1 MNNFQKGNP
10 KILNGW
16 AFYDWAN
23 SVYALVI
30 SSSIFPLFYGAL
42 FRLKEWDSYPILG
55 MQIPSESIISY
66 VTAISFA
73 VVSIL
78 SPILSGVADYLGNK
92 KFFLKLFCYI
102 GAISCMLLYFFSLEN
117 LGWGLFFYALAL
129 IGFWGSLV
137 FYNSYLPDIA
147 LKNQQD
153 KISAKGYALG
163 YIGSVILLLINL
175 VMILQYETFGFDS
188 ELAAMRYSFVM
199 VGIWWIGFSQITYR
213 RLPNF
218 RNNNKLKGSVFT
230 LGLKE
235 ISRVAKKVKQQPV
248 IKSYLTAFFVYSM
261 AVQTVMI
268 IAAYFGEKEVAW
280 GSDSERVMGLIIS
293 ILLIQIIAV
302 VGALLTSRVSRKIG
316 NIPTLIIIN
325 IMWIGICI
333 DAYFVVTPN
342 DFYLAASLVGL
353 VMGGIQSLSRST
365 YSKFLSDTDDTTS
378 YFSFYDVTEKIG
390 IIIGMSIYGLITQLT
405 GKVQNAILFL
415 VVFFIVGVILLFRT
429 QSKFKKSSLSG

>member
-1 MNNFQKGNP
+1 MNNFRKGDN
-10 KILNGW
+10 KVLNGW

-42 FRLKEWDSYPILG
+42 FRQKEISSYPILG
-55 MQIPSESIISY
+55 MDVPSESIISY
-66 VTAISFA
+66 ITAISFA
-73 VVSIL
+73 VVSLL

-92 KFFLKLFCYI
+92 KFFLKLFCYL
-102 GAISCMLLYFFSLEN
+102 GAISCMMLYFFDLDN
-117 LGWGLFFYALAL
+117 LWLGLFFYSTAL

-147 LKNQQD
+147 LAEQQD

-163 YIGSVILLLINL
+163 YIGSVILLIINL
-175 VMILQYETFGFDS
+175 VMVMNYQWFGFEN
-188 ELAAMRYSFVM
+188 ELVAMRYSFVL
-199 VGIWWIGFSQITYR
+199 VGLWWIGFSQISYR
-213 RLPNF
+213 RLPSF
-218 RNNNKLKGSVFT
+218 RNSNKLRGSVFL

-235 ISRVAKKVKQQPV
+235 IYRVMKKVKQQPV

-302 VGALLTSRVSRKIG
+302 VGALLTSRISQKLG

-325 IMWIGICI
+325 ILWVGICI

-342 DFYLAASLVGL
+342 DFYIAASLVGL

-365 YSKFLSDTDDTTS
+365 YSKLLPDTHDTTS
-378 YFSFYDVTEKIG
+378 YFSFYDVTEKVG

-415 VVFFIVGVILLFRT
+415 VVFFIVGVFLLYKT
-429 QSKFKKSSLSG
+429 QLKTKKSTKN

>member
-1 MNNFQKGNP
+1 MNNFRKGDN
-10 KILNGW
+10 KVLNGW

-42 FRLKEWDSYPILG
+42 FRQKEISSYPILG
-55 MQIPSESIISY
+55 MDMPSESIISY
-66 VTAISFA
+66 ITAISFA
-73 VVSIL
+73 VVSLL

-92 KFFLKLFCYI
+92 KFFLKLFCYL
-102 GAISCMLLYFFSLEN
+102 GAISCMMLFFFDLDN
-117 LGWGLFFYALAL
+117 LWLGLFFYSTAL

-147 LKNQQD
+147 LAEQQD

-163 YIGSVILLLINL
+163 YIGSVILLIINL
-175 VMILQYETFGFDS
+175 VMVMNYQWFGFEN
-188 ELAAMRYSFVM
+188 ELVAMRYSFVL
-199 VGIWWIGFSQITYR
+199 VGLWWIGFSQISYR
-213 RLPNF
+213 RLPSF
-218 RNNNKLKGSVFT
+218 RNSNKLRGSVFL

-235 ISRVAKKVKQQPV
+235 ISRVMKKVKQQPV

-302 VGALLTSRVSRKIG
+302 VGALLTSRISQKLG

-325 IMWIGICI
+325 ILWVGICI

-342 DFYLAASLVGL
+342 DFYIAASLVGL

-365 YSKFLSDTDDTTS
+365 YSKLLPDTQDTTS
-378 YFSFYDVTEKIG
+378 YFSFYDVTEKVG

-415 VVFFIVGVILLFRT
+415 VVFFIIGVFLLYKT
-429 QSKFKKSSLSG
+429 QLKTKNKKISH

>member
-1 MNNFQKGNP
+1 MKNFQKGDT
-10 KILNGW
+10 KMLNGW

-42 FRLKEWDSYPILG
+42 FRLKDTDSYLMFGIDV
-55 MQIPSESIISY
+55 PSESIISY
-66 VTAISFA
+66 ITALSFA
-73 VVSIL
+73 VVALL

-102 GAISCMLLYFFSLEN
+102 GAVSCMLLYFFSLEN
-117 LGWGLFFYALAL
+117 IWLGLLFYSLAL

-147 LKNQQD
+147 LAEQQD
-153 KISAKGYALG
+153 RISAKGYALG
-163 YIGSVILLLINL
+163 YIGSVILLIINL
-175 VMILQYETFGFDS
+175 VMILQHEWFGFDN
-188 ELAAMRYSFVM
+188 ELTAMRYSFVM
-199 VGIWWIGFSQITYR
+199 VGLWWIGFSQISYR
-213 RLPNF
+213 RLPDF
-218 RNNNKLKGSVFT
+218 RNSNKLKGSVFL

-235 ISRVAKKVKQQPV
+235 ISRVMKKVAKQPI

-280 GSDSERVMGLIIS
+280 GSDSERVMGLIVS

-302 VGALLTSRVSRKIG
+302 AGALLTSRVSQKIG
-316 NIPTLIIIN
+316 NMPTLIIIN
-325 IMWIGICI
+325 ILWVGICI
-333 DAYFVVTPN
+333 DAYFVVTPT
-342 DFYLAASLVGL
+342 DFYIAAGLVGL

-365 YSKFLSDTDDTTS
+365 YSKLLPETGDTTS

-390 IIIGMSIYGLITQLT
+390 IIIGMSIYGLITQIT

-415 VVFFIVGVILLFRT
+415 VLFFIVGVILLYRT
-429 QSKFKKSSLSG
+429 QSKIKKSSFTR

>member
-1 MNNFQKGNP
+1 MDNFRKGDN
-10 KILNGW
+10 KVLNGW

-42 FRLKEWDSYPILG
+42 FRQKEISSYPILG
-55 MQIPSESIISY
+55 MDVPSESIISY
-66 VTAISFA
+66 ITAISFA
-73 VVSIL
+73 VVSLL

-92 KFFLKLFCYI
+92 KFFLKLFCYL
-102 GAISCMLLYFFSLEN
+102 GAISCMMLYFFDLDN
-117 LGWGLFFYALAL
+117 LWLGLFFYSTAL

-147 LKNQQD
+147 LAEQQD

-163 YIGSVILLLINL
+163 YIGSVILLIINL
-175 VMILQYETFGFDS
+175 VMVMNYQWFGFEN
-188 ELAAMRYSFVM
+188 ELVGMRYSFVL
-199 VGIWWIGFSQITYR
+199 VGLWWIGFSQISYR
-213 RLPNF
+213 RLPSF
-218 RNNNKLKGSVFT
+218 RNSNKLRGSVFL

-235 ISRVAKKVKQQPV
+235 ISRVMKKVKQQPV

-302 VGALLTSRVSRKIG
+302 VGALLTSRISQKLG

-325 IMWIGICI
+325 ILWVGICI

-342 DFYLAASLVGL
+342 DFYIAASLVGL

-365 YSKFLSDTDDTTS
+365 YSKLLPDTQDTTS
-378 YFSFYDVTEKIG
+378 YFSFYDVTEKVG

-415 VVFFIVGVILLFRT
+415 VVFFIIGVFLLYKT
-429 QSKFKKSSLSG
+429 QLKTKKYTNN